1 MRQVQFS
8 DIAIKQL
15 QKMSKKDLK
24 RIKQKL
30 ERFCIQEDPLA
41 LARKLVNSDLWTYRW
56 RIWDWRVIFDVDE
69 QWKIIIVLIIGKR
82 KDIYR

>member
-8 DIAIKQL
+8 DIAFKQL

-30 ERFCIQEDPLA
+30 ERFCIQEDTLA

>member
-8 DIAIKQL
+8 DIAFKQL
-15 QKMSKKDLK
+15 QKMTKKDLK

-30 ERFCIQEDPLA
+30 ERFCIQEDTLA

>member
-1 MRQVQFS
+1 MIMRQVQFS

-41 LARKLVNSDLWTYRW
+41 LARKLVNSDL
-56 RIWDWRVIFDVDE
+56 
-69 QWKIIIVLIIGKR
+69 
-82 KDIYR
+82 